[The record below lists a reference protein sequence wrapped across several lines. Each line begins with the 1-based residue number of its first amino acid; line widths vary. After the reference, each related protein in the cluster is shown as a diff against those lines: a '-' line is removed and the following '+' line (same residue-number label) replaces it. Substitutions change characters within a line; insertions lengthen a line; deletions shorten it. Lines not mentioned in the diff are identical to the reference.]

1 MDFTKLDSLVDKII
15 ATKDNITNEEQTKM
29 AFIAPFLNLLGYDV
43 FDPSVVVPEFTADIG
58 TKKGEKVDYAIMS
71 NGKPLI
77 LIEAKSIQENLDNHN
92 NQLVRYFN
100 VTEAKFAI
108 LTNGIEYRFFSD
120 LDEKN
125 KMDSTPFMMINL
137 LNLKERNKKDLER
150 FSRDQ
155 IDLDSILNMANRKK
169 YTTGIK
175 SVFREEIENPS
186 EDFVKF
192 FISKI
197 TSKRATQGLI
207 QEFKDY
213 IRTSLK
219 EIVFDMANEK
229 INSIKMEL
237 QAQNQASIEQNTI
250 TTIQEVE
257 SVTEEENEAY
267 FIVKAV
273 LSEILSPNRLDYQD
287 GSNYI
292 SIMCD
297 GSRKKWICRLYF
309 KTSNKYIAFNDG
321 IDERIKFDKLEDIYS
336 FREKLLEVAQKFKS

>member
-15 ATKDNITNEEQTKM
+15 STKDNITNEEQTKM

-250 TTIQEVE
+250 ATIQEVE

-267 FIVKAV
+267 FIVKAI
-273 LSEILSPNRLDYQD
+273 LSEILSPTRLDYQD

-297 GSRKKWICRLYF
+297 SSRKKWICRLYF

-336 FREKLLEVAQKFKS
+336 FREKLLEVAQKFKN

>member
-1 MDFTKLDSLVDKII
+1 MDFVKLDSLIDKII
-15 ATKDNITNEEQTKM
+15 STKDNITNEEQTKM

-43 FDPSVVVPEFTADIG
+43 FDPSIVVPEFTADIG

-92 NQLVRYFN
+92 NQLIRYFN

-125 KMDSTPFMMINL
+125 KMDSTPFMMLNL

-155 IDLDSILNMANRKK
+155 LDLDSILNMANRKK

-237 QAQNQASIEQNTI
+237 QAQNQASTEPNTI

-267 FIVKAV
+267 FIVKAI
-273 LSEILSPNRLDYQD
+273 LSEILSPARLDYQD

-297 GSRKKWICRLYF
+297 RSRKKWICRLYF

-321 IDERIKFDKLEDIYS
+321 VDEKIKFEKLEDIYS
-336 FREKLLEVAQKFKS
+336 FREKLLEVASKFKS

>member
-1 MDFTKLDSLVDKII
+1 MDFTKLDSLINKII
-15 ATKDNITNEEQTKM
+15 ATRENITNEEQTKM

-43 FDPSVVVPEFTADIG
+43 FDPSIVVPEFTADIG

-100 VTEAKFAI
+100 VTDAKFAV

-137 LNLKERNKKDLER
+137 LNMKERNKTDLER
-150 FSRDQ
+150 FARDQ
-155 IDLDSILNMANRKK
+155 LDLDSILNMANRKK

-186 EDFVKF
+186 EEFVKF

-197 TSKRATQGLI
+197 TTKRATQGLI

-229 INSIKMEL
+229 INSIKIEL
-237 QAQNQASIEQNTI
+237 QAQNQTSIEQNT
-250 TTIQEVE
+250 TTIQDVE
-257 SVTEEENEAY
+257 AVTEEENEAY
-267 FIVKAV
+267 FIIKAI
-273 LSEILSPNRLDYQD
+273 LSEVLSPNRLDYQD
-287 GSNYI
+287 SSSYI

-309 KTSNKYIAFNDG
+309 KTANKYIAFNDG
-321 IDERIKFDKLEDIYS
+321 IDERIKFEKLEDLYS

>member
-267 FIVKAV
+267 FIVKAI